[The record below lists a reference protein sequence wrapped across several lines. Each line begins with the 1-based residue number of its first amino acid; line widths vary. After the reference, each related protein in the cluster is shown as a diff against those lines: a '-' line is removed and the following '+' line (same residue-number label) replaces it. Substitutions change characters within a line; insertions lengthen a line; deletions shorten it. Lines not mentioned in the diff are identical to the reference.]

1 MKLSKRHGGDVVDR
15 SGYCD
20 QVTAVDP
27 SVAQALPAHIFA
39 HLQQQASGAQPQD
52 QAAAAAAQQHEGAD
66 VQQDAEALKEGGAL
80 GADNAAASVSED
92 REAGDACWT
101 QEAVDSSAEACAGD
115 QQPPDSKS
123 QKSTPN
129 MAQTQDPP
137 VAPSSSTPRVQ
148 TVQPMVSA
156 DMPHKTSTGSDQG
169 KASQAEGLKT
179 RLAAKAGAQSRL
191 DSNNLTL
198 HAAVNGECS
207 SDLHGNVTGSRR
219 RAVKRGIED
228 RCSVVTPSKG
238 KYIGVLSSM

>member
-1 MKLSKRHGGDVVDR
+1 MKFEQETHGGDAVDR
-15 SGYCD
+15 SGYCA

-27 SVAQALPAHIFA
+27 SMAQALPAHIFA

-52 QAAAAAAQQHEGAD
+52 QAAAQQHEGAG
-66 VQQDAEALKEGGAL
+66 VQQDAEAVKEGGAL

-115 QQPPDSKS
+115 QQSPDSKS
-123 QKSTPN
+123 QKSAPN
-129 MAQTQDPP
+129 SARTQDPP
-137 VAPSSSTPRVQ
+137 AAPSSSTPRVQ
-148 TVQPMVSA
+148 TVQPMVSS
-156 DMPHKTSTGSDQG
+156 DVPHNTSSTGSDQG

-198 HAAVNGECS
+198 HTAVNGECS

-219 RAVKRGIED
+219 RA
-228 RCSVVTPSKG
+228 CLLYTSPSPRDMYKSRMP
-238 KYIGVLSSM
+238 SSA